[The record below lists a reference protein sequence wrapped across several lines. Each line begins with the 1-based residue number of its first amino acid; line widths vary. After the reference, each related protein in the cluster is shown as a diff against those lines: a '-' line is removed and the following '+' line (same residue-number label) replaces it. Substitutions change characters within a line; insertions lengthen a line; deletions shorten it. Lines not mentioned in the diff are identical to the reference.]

1 MAGRIE
7 KFDIMN
13 IAGYELF
20 PILTSQFRL
29 DGGAMF
35 GIIPKTL
42 WERKISYDE
51 LNRIHMVTRSLLL
64 VSEDRRILID
74 TGNGDKWQ
82 EKFKKIYEID
92 TKSVNLESSLAKVGF
107 IPDDIT
113 DVFCTHLHFDHIGG
127 NTKIKDGKVIPTF
140 PNAKYWMNRAN
151 WKTANSPS
159 EKDRGSFMH
168 DDWAVL
174 AENDMINFVS
184 GNSQFL
190 PNIELLVSNGHT
202 PGMMLPIISDKN
214 STIVYGADL
223 IPTSA
228 HIPLP
233 WIMAYDV
240 QPILT
245 IEEKKQLYNDAVD
258 NNWIL
263 FFEHDP
269 QIVACTIQYDGKHY
283 KENNII
289 KF

>member
-1 MAGRIE
+1 
-7 KFDIMN
+7 MN
-13 IAGYELF
+13 IAGYKLY

-42 WERKISYDE
+42 WERKMPSDE
-51 LNRIHMVTRSLLL
+51 LNRIQMVTRSLLL
-64 VSEDRRILID
+64 VNENKRILID

-92 TKSVNLESSLAKVGF
+92 TKSVGLDSSLAEVGF
-107 IPDDIT
+107 TVEDIT
-113 DVFCTHLHFDHIGG
+113 DVICTHLHFDHIGG
-127 NTKIKDGKVIPTF
+127 NTKIEEGKIVPSF
-140 PNAKYWMNRAN
+140 PNAKYWMNKVN
-151 WKTANSPS
+151 WEIANSPS
-159 EKDRGSFMH
+159 EKDQGSFMQ

-174 AENDMINFVS
+174 AENDMINFV
-184 GNSQFL
+184 NDTEQFL
-190 PNIELLVSNGHT
+190 PSIDLIISNGHT
-202 PGMMLPIISDKN
+202 PGMMLPIISDN
-214 STIVYGADL
+214 NNTLVYGADL

-240 QPILT
+240 QPTVT
-245 IEEKKQLYNDAVD
+245 IEEKKKLYSDAVN

-269 QIVACTIQYDGKHY
+269 NITACTTQFDGKHY
-283 KENNII
+283 KKKNII
-289 KF
+289 NI